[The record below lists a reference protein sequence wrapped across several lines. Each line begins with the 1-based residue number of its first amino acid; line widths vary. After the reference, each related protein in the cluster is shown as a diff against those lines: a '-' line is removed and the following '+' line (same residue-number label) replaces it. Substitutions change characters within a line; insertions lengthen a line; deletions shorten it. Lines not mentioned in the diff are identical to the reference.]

1 MRFSGF
7 HDVADRLINHWTAL
21 SAANRLDPRVLSAT
35 VRERLRPNMILSLT
49 DIRPDDPMDFHVKFL
64 HRYAIP
70 SGILKV
76 LGVGEV
82 QCDQYLRDFKDQE
95 YLRKSVI
102 SQYCEVREAQ
112 RPRMDQVSST
122 MFGFKI
128 LYDRVLLPQV
138 NPSGR
143 SEWCLSLTETRLVLP
158 LPGHNPKLDAHDLR
172 VLQLLHEGGSA
183 KEIGES
189 TGLSPRTVEHRI
201 DRLKKKFEARNIA
214 HLVALSITYACAVS
228 D

>member
-1 MRFSGF
+1 
-7 HDVADRLINHWTAL
+7 
-21 SAANRLDPRVLSAT
+21 
-35 VRERLRPNMILSLT
+35 MILTLT
-49 DIRPDDPMDFHVKFL
+49 DTRPEDPLEFHVTFL

-76 LGVGEV
+76 LGIGEL
-82 QCDQYLRDFKDQE
+82 QRDQRLGEFRDQE

-102 SQYCEVREAQ
+102 GHYRAVVEAQ
-112 RPRMDQVSST
+112 RPRVDQVSTT
-122 MFGFKI
+122 MLGFRI
-128 LYDRVLLPQV
+128 LYDRVVLPHV
-138 NPSGR
+138 NPGGR
-143 SEWCLSLTETRLVLP
+143 AEWCLALTETRLVLP
-158 LPGHNPKLDAHDLR
+158 LPGQNPKLDMHDLR

-214 HLVALSITYACAVS
+214 HLVALSITYAYGGAE
-228 D
+228 